1 MEAGGESGK
10 AHGPF
15 KFTPEPFEEPQG
27 PHDRVPTPAGPC
39 PPPWSPRGRSRTR
52 SPQVSADAT
61 GGGAGSAAP
70 LRTPPKNGSGDP
82 PGRTMGA
89 ALAL

>member
-10 AHGPF
+10 A
-15 KFTPEPFEEPQG
+15 PFEEPQG